1 MSEDQA
7 RWMAELL
14 ATSLQVSG
22 LSEEELE
29 AKLGWSPGAVSR
41 LLEGDE
47 LDPGQVLAVLAEL
60 NGDSSW
66 ELGPDNEWDERTQVV
81 TDLVERF
88 HRLGYEAAEVV
99 SHEKRP
105 TIRELEQRVES
116 VLRET
121 FGESVEGEEDESEGA
136 GDD

>member
-29 AKLGWSPGAVSR
+29 AKLGWSPGSVSR

-47 LDPGQVLAVLAEL
+47 LDPGQVLEVLAEL

-99 SHEKRP
+99 PQEKRP
-105 TIRELEQRVES
+105 TIQELEKRVES

-121 FGESVEGEEDESEGA
+121 FGESIGDEGEEPEDG
-136 GDD
+136 

>member
-1 MSEDQA
+1 MSEDQT

-14 ATSLQVSG
+14 ATSIQVSG

-29 AKLGWSPGAVSR
+29 EKLGWSPGAVGR

-47 LDPGQVLAVLAEL
+47 LDPERALEVLAEL

-66 ELGPDNEWDERTQVV
+66 ELGPDTEWDERTQVV
-81 TDLVERF
+81 TELVDRF
-88 HRLGYEAAEVV
+88 RRLGYEAAPALPQEQRL
-99 SHEKRP
+99 SIGDLEKR
-105 TIRELEQRVES
+105 VEA

-121 FGESVEGEEDESEGA
+121 FGEGIEDEGEEPE
-136 GDD
+136 DD

>member
-14 ATSLQVSG
+14 ASSIQVSG

-29 AKLGWSPGAVSR
+29 TKLGWSPGTMGR

-47 LDPGQVLAVLAEL
+47 LDPEQVLEVLAEL

-66 ELGPDNEWDERTQVV
+66 ELGPDTEWDERTQVS
-81 TDLVERF
+81 TELMDRF
-88 HRLGYEAAEVV
+88 RRLGYETAPAVPKEQQL
-99 SHEKRP
+99 SILELEKR
-105 TIRELEQRVES
+105 VEA

-121 FGESVEGEEDESEGA
+121 FGEEIDGGDEGETSEDA
-136 GDD
+136 

>member
-1 MSEDQA
+1 
-7 RWMAELL
+7 MAELL

-29 AKLGWSPGAVSR
+29 AKLGWSPGSVSR

-47 LDPGQVLAVLAEL
+47 LDPGQVLEVLAEL

-99 SHEKRP
+99 PQEKRP

-121 FGESVEGEEDESEGA
+121 FGDSIEGQEDESEGA

>member
-1 MSEDQA
+1 
-7 RWMAELL
+7 MAELL

-29 AKLGWSPGAVSR
+29 AKLGWSPGSVSR

-47 LDPGQVLAVLAEL
+47 LDPGQVLEVLAEL

-99 SHEKRP
+99 PQEKRP
-105 TIRELEQRVES
+105 TIQELEKRVEA

-121 FGESVEGEEDESEGA
+121 FGESIGDEGDEGEEPEDG
-136 GDD
+136 

>member
-1 MSEDQA
+1 
-7 RWMAELL
+7 MAELL

-29 AKLGWSPGAVSR
+29 AKLGWSPGSVSR
-41 LLEGDE
+41 LLEADE
-47 LDPGQVLAVLAEL
+47 LDPGQVLEVLAEL

-99 SHEKRP
+99 PQEKRP

-121 FGESVEGEEDESEGA
+121 FGESIEGEGDESEGA

>member
-1 MSEDQA
+1 
-7 RWMAELL
+7 MAELL

-29 AKLGWSPGAVSR
+29 AKLGWSPGSVSR

-47 LDPGQVLAVLAEL
+47 LDPGQVLEVLAEL

-99 SHEKRP
+99 PQEKRP

-121 FGESVEGEEDESEGA
+121 FGESIEGEGGEDDESEGSED
-136 GDD
+136 G

>member
-1 MSEDQA
+1 
-7 RWMAELL
+7 MAELL

-29 AKLGWSPGAVSR
+29 AKLGWSPGSVNR

-47 LDPGQVLAVLAEL
+47 LDPGQVLEVLAEL

-99 SHEKRP
+99 PQEKRP

-121 FGESVEGEEDESEGA
+121 FGDSIEGQEDESEGA

>member
-1 MSEDQA
+1 
-7 RWMAELL
+7 MAELL
-14 ATSLQVSG
+14 ATSIQVSG

-29 AKLGWSPGAVSR
+29 AKLGWSPGSVSR
-41 LLEGDE
+41 LLEGDDI
-47 LDPGQVLAVLAEL
+47 DPAQVLEVLVEL

-81 TDLVERF
+81 TDLVDRF
-88 HRLGYEAAEVV
+88 HRLGYEAAPVV
-99 SHEKRP
+99 PKEQRPSIVELEKR
-105 TIRELEQRVES
+105 VEA

-121 FGESVEGEEDESEGA
+121 FGDTGDEEEEP